1 MWKVAIP
8 SYNRSSVLRNKTLP
22 FLAKHRVPP
31 EDITIFVAN
40 EDEKRLYEEC
50 LLPGSYGTLVVGT
63 LGLNAQRNY
72 ITAYY
77 PKDAWVL
84 CMDDDVEDVLTL
96 ENGRLEP
103 IRDFKVLVDMGFQ
116 TCVDTGR
123 HLWGLYPV
131 ANAFFMRPT
140 TTTDMRFCIG
150 NCFGVINKRV
160 WLRAELKDD
169 YERTM
174 RYAQE
179 DGGVVRLNWA
189 TAKTRMGASGGVG
202 KTKAQR
208 VVAYEHDVALF
219 HKLFPDFFRENKKRP
234 GEILLKKEV
243 PLT

>member
-31 EDITIFVAN
+31 EDITIFVAS
-40 EDEKRLYEEC
+40 EDERRLYEEC
-50 LLPGSYGTLVVGT
+50 LLPGSYGSIVVGT
-63 LGLNAQRNY
+63 LGIVHQRNY

-103 IRDFKVLVDMGFQ
+103 VRDFKVVVDLGFQ

-150 NCFGVINKRV
+150 NCYGMINQRIY
-160 WLRAELKDD
+160 LRAELKED
-169 YERTM
+169 YELTM
-174 RYAQE
+174 SYSKL
-179 DGGVVRLNWA
+179 DGGVVRLNWL

-202 KTKAQR
+202 KTRAQR
-208 VVAYEHDVALF
+208 VNTNISVVSMF
-219 HKLFPDFFRENKKRP
+219 HKVFPDFFRENKKRP

-243 PLT
+243 PV